1 MPTTRT
7 MTVVTLIP
15 AVSRNAYP
23 EHGGHKIEVQYM
35 DIATSRKHAD
45 AWAVLDSDDKILG
58 VLFKWGDGDWSWN
71 GARNPHTMP
80 ADTSHMSVAQYDHWF
95 ATVLADETVLR
106 MGDDE
111 DREREEDYVSGRTKK
126 PYPRTRRTLLGS
138 GHSPPGLKTKAAAL
152 AVHNMV
158 LA

>member
-1 MPTTRT
+1 MPTVRT
-7 MTVVTLIP
+7 MTVVTLAP

-45 AWAVLDSDDKILG
+45 AWAVLDSDQKILG
-58 VLFKWGDGDWSWN
+58 VLYKWSDGDWSWN

-80 ADTSHMSVAQYDHWF
+80 ADTSHMSAAQYERWF
-95 ATVLADETVLR
+95 ATVLADETVLAA
-106 MGDDE
+106 GH
-111 DREREEDYVSGRTKK
+111 EEDGIRKAELS
-126 PYPRTRRTLLGS
+126 PLTRRTLVGRGLSPS
-138 GHSPPGLKTKAAAL
+138 GIKSRAAML
-152 AVHNMV
+152 ARQGMV